1 MIYNGF
7 LGIKVKDGFTKYLR
21 FNKMITISERAVKEL
36 KIAIEEHK
44 SKNPDVSEMYVR
56 IGVKGGGCSGYQ
68 YTLVLEESKN
78 PKDQLINI
86 NDIEIVVDQR
96 SALYLEGTNLDFVD
110 ELNNR
115 GFKFNNP
122 SVIRTCGCGQSFSM

>member
-1 MIYNGF
+1 
-7 LGIKVKDGFTKYLR
+7 
-21 FNKMITISERAVKEL
+21 MITISERAVKEL